1 MVRMTRNA
9 IVCGAAALLIG
20 TTAIGATGPRVS
32 GIVASKSDTSLQITT
47 KAEGMKAV
55 GVDATT
61 HYIPWITYKPW
72 VRNTRVDAATV
83 TAGTCV
89 DVEFRSN
96 GASLAKL
103 VKVSTERAGSRMD
116 PCKTIRR

>member
-1 MVRMTRNA
+1 
-9 IVCGAAALLIG
+9 
-20 TTAIGATGPRVS
+20 
-32 GIVASKSDTSLQITT
+32 
-47 KAEGMKAV
+47 MKAV

-61 HYIPWITYKPW
+61 HYSPWITYKPF
-72 VRNTRVDAATV
+72 VRNTRVDAAMV

-89 DVEFRSN
+89 DVEFRST

-116 PCKTIRR
+116 PCKTIR